1 MTDERPRAVTL
12 VNREPGG
19 RSQAYIDK
27 ELLAQITVAE
37 LREQLSEVGVTGDL
51 AEAVIDGLRP
61 ALIDG
66 DAAGHA

>member
-27 ELLAQITVAE
+27 SALPQITVAE
-37 LREQLSEVGVTGDL
+37 LREQLSQVGVTGDL
-51 AEAVIDGLRP
+51 AEVIVDGSRP
-61 ALIDG
+61 LLIDG
-66 DAAGHA
+66 DVAGHA